1 MAEAEKQSNHQAD
14 DGQIDL
20 EFTEEAQEVTLE
32 DVSDDD
38 TSTDSSVEEEKSS
51 DDEYKQYSES
61 VQKRINQLTK
71 RAREAERQREEA
83 VSFAQQV
90 QAENQNVK
98 TRLNNLDKNYIDE
111 YGNRVS
117 SEQQRAKEELK
128 SAIETGDTD
137 RQLQAQEKISQLAVA
152 ADRHAQAKAQREVQ
166 SQRY

>member
-38 TSTDSSVEEEKSS
+38 SSTTEEVVEEEKSS

-98 TRLNNLDKNYIDE
+98 TRLNNLDKSYIDE

-137 RQLQAQEKISQLAVA
+137 RQLQAQEKYRS
-152 ADRHAQAKAQREVQ
+152 
-166 SQRY
+166 

>member
-1 MAEAEKQSNHQAD
+1 MAEAEKQSSHQAD

-32 DVSDDD
+32 DVSEE
-38 TSTDSSVEEEKSS
+38 SSASEPVEEEKSS

-98 TRLNNLDKNYIDE
+98 ARLNNLIKVILTSMATAFLQNNNVLKKSLNRLSRPEIRIDNYKLKKNI
-111 YGNRVS
+111 
-117 SEQQRAKEELK
+117 
-128 SAIETGDTD
+128 SACRSGRPTRTG
-137 RQLQAQEKISQLAVA
+137 
-152 ADRHAQAKAQREVQ
+152 
-166 SQRY
+166 